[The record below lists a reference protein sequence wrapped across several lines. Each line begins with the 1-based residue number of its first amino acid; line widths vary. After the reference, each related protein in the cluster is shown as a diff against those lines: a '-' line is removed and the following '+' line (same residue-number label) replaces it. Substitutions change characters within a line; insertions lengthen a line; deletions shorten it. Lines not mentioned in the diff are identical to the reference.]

1 MAQTWWVLAKVLLPH
16 NLVQGGIGKLREALI
31 LVHHLFCLLGM
42 LRMIDRILGLS
53 FSYLTQSL
61 IQLVHLAK
69 QSIGG
74 NINALIC
81 RRSHLELVAL
91 VIWLYLQ

>member
-1 MAQTWWVLAKVLLPH
+1 M
-16 NLVQGGIGKLREALI
+16 I
-31 LVHHLFCLLGM
+31 LVYYLFCLLGM

-81 RRSHLELVAL
+81 RLSHLELVAL
-91 VIWLYLQ
+91 VVWLYRQ